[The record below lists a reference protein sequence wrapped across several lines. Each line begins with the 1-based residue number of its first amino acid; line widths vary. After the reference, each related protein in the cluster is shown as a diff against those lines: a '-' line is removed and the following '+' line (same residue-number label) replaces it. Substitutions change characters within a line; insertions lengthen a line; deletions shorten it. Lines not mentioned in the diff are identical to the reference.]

1 MKKKILWTIVILV
14 VALGGYAYYEYSQV
28 QKLQAAVEAAEAV
41 VVEKAVLAE
50 TATPEEV
57 AAAEAAYLE
66 AVAAQAQ
73 VVVDAQAALD
83 AKLQKAPVSWF
94 VCAEKAE
101 CTAEECK
108 DCAEKATCTEAQPAE
123 AQPEVK

>member
-1 MKKKILWTIVILV
+1 MKKILWTIVIIV

-41 VVEKAVLAE
+41 VVEKAAVAE
-50 TATPEEV
+50 TATAEEKKT
-57 AAAEAAYLE
+57 AEDAYNKAEADKAE
-66 AVAAQAQ
+66 AVKAAK
-73 VVVDAQAALD
+73 AALD

-94 VCAEKAE
+94 VCAEEAE

>member
-28 QKLQAAVEAAEAV
+28 QKLHV

-57 AAAEAAYLE
+57 AAAEAAYAE

-73 VVVDAQAALD
+73 VVAEAQAALD